1 MKLRF
6 ALMVAFMSSVV
17 LAQPGLAQDDKKKD
31 EKKKDP
37 TTVAVFDFSRPIT
50 DKPTPD
56 DPLFGQVGGESLRS
70 VTKRLQKASED
81 DDVAA
86 VVILGSGSFGMAQL
100 VELGEVV
107 REVAD
112 SKPVYAHVDSVRTG
126 AYAVISGAS
135 RISVSPTG
143 DVWITGLYGEQP
155 YLRGL
160 FDMVGIQPDFLTCGD
175 YKSAAEMFMRH
186 GPSDEAKKM
195 NGWLYDGLYAG
206 IKETIA
212 KGQDVDTEQVDK
224 WIDQG
229 LYSAES
235 AKEAGVI
242 DEVETRDELTRFI
255 KKTHGFTVKFD
266 KSYEKSTGP
275 EIDLN
280 NPFAA
285 LQLWA
290 KILAGPQQRR
300 STKDAIAIVHIDGPI
315 MLGKKQ
321 VSPFGST
328 EGAFSEEI
336 RKAIDEL
343 SNEPRVRGVVVRVNS
358 PGGSATASEI
368 MLQSITKLQE
378 RKPVV
383 VSMGDY
389 AASGGYY
396 VSCRANKI
404 YASPNTIT
412 GSIGVVAGKL
422 ATANMWGRI
431 GVNFSPIQRGKKAGI
446 LTSSNPFQDGERDE
460 LQGWMDSIYEV
471 FKNHVTEGRDGKLD
485 KPIDDIAG
493 GRVYT
498 GQQALELGLVDELGS
513 LDDAIEDLAA
523 DLKLE
528 DYEIRTIPRVKNFV
542 EELVDEMAPQRKENN
557 KRLSAGI
564 WSSLAPTLEG
574 IDPHRVR
581 MLQQALLQLDFL
593 AEENVMLTAPIMW
606 IR

>member
-1 MKLRF
+1 MTFRF
-6 ALMVAFMSSVV
+6 ALMAAFVSF
-17 LAQPGLAQDDKKKD
+17 GLLTQTGLSQEDKKND
-31 EKKKDP
+31 EKKKAA
-37 TTVAVFDFSRPIT
+37 TTVAVFDFSRAIT

-56 DPLFGQVGGESLRS
+56 DPLFGTVGGESLRS
-70 VTKRLQKASED
+70 LTGRLQKASKD

-86 VVILGSGSFGMAQL
+86 IVLLGSGSFGMAQL
-100 VELGEVV
+100 VELGEAV

-112 SKPVYAHVDSVRTG
+112 NKPVYAHVDSIKTG

-160 FDMVGIQPDFLTCGD
+160 FDIVGIQPDFLTCGD

-186 GPSDEAKKM
+186 GPSDESNEM
-195 NGWLYDGLYAG
+195 NKWLYDGLYAG
-206 IKETIA
+206 IKDTIA
-212 KGQDVDTEQVDK
+212 QGQDVDTKQVEK
-224 WIDQG
+224 WINQG

-242 DEVETRDELTRFI
+242 DAVETRDELTRFV
-255 KKTHGFTVKFD
+255 KKTHGFGVKFD
-266 KSYEKSTGP
+266 KSYEKSTGTD
-275 EIDLN
+275 IDLN

-285 LQLWA
+285 LQLWT

-321 VSPFGST
+321 VSPFGSI

-336 RKAIDEL
+336 RKALDGL
-343 SNEPRVRGVVVRVNS
+343 SNEPRVRGVVIRVNS

-396 VSCRANKI
+396 VSCRAKKI
-404 YASPNTIT
+404 YANPNTIT

-446 LTSSNPFQDGERDE
+446 LNSSLPFQGGERDE

-471 FKNHVTEGRDGKLD
+471 FKNHVVEGRDGKID
-485 KPIDDIAG
+485 KPIDEIAG

-498 GQQALELGLVDELGS
+498 GQQALELGLVDEIGS
-513 LDDAIEDLAA
+513 LDDAITDLA
-523 DLKLE
+523 DELKLK
-528 DYEIRTIPRVKNFV
+528 DYEVRTIPRVKNFV
-542 EELVDEMAPQRKENN
+542 EELVDELAPQKRENSRN
-557 KRLSAGI
+557 LSVGL
-564 WSSLAPTLEG
+564 WSAIGPTVEN
-574 IDPHRVR
+574 IDPQRVR
-581 MLQQALLQLDFL
+581 MLQHALMQLDFL
-593 AEENVMLTAPIMW
+593 AEEKVMLTAPIMW
-606 IR
+606 IE